1 MDVSFWNGRTTLR
14 TRELVAA
21 GMTRSQIAWAAGSG
35 RLVRVRV
42 GHFCLP
48 GLDEPTQ
55 QALRVGGRL
64 ACVSELARRGAWVT
78 EAPTAPHV
86 QLAANASR
94 LRDHRQMTRRLDPS
108 SICTLHWGA
117 LAATGSDGRVS
128 PIDAA
133 RQAIGCLDDH
143 DAIATIESAVRLG
156 LVTLEALQVDAT
168 AREMS
173 ILSRVDGT
181 AGSGLE
187 TLIREPL
194 RDAGLRVRPQFRIA
208 GVGDLDLLVE
218 RSVAVELDGRG
229 FHGGEVAHA
238 DRRRDAIVASLG
250 FTPLRFEYAQVV
262 DDRRSVLRA
271 IAGAVTAHRNV
282 RGSGRRRAQ
291 RLLQA
296 SVRRAS

>member
-1 MDVSFWNGRTTLR
+1 MDVTFWNGRTTLR

-48 GLDEPTQ
+48 GLDDATQ

-78 EAPTAPHV
+78 EVPTAPHV
-86 QLAANASR
+86 HLAANASR
-94 LRDHRQMTRRLDPS
+94 LRDHREMTRRFDPS
-108 SICTLHWGA
+108 SGCTLHWGE
-117 LAATGSDGRVS
+117 LVAAGSDSRVS
-128 PIDAA
+128 PVDAA
-133 RQAIGCLDDH
+133 RQAMACLTRH

-156 LVTLEALQVDAT
+156 LVTVEELRLDAT
-168 AREMS
+168 AAEMS
-173 ILSRVDGT
+173 ILRRVDGS

-187 TLIREPL
+187 TLVRESL
-194 RDAGLRVRPQFRIA
+194 RDAGLRVQPQFRIA

-218 RSVAVELDGRG
+218 RSVAVEVDGRG
-229 FHGGEVAHA
+229 FHGGEGAHA

-250 FTPLRFEYAQVV
+250 FTPLRFEYAQVIE
-262 DDRRSVLRA
+262 DRRSVLRA
-271 IAGAVTAHRNV
+271 IAGAVIAHRNV
-282 RGSGRRRAQ
+282 HGSGSRRAQ

-296 SVRRAS
+296 SARRAS

>member
-1 MDVSFWNGRTTLR
+1 MDESFWNDRTTLR

-55 QALRVGGRL
+55 QAIRVGGRL

-78 EAPTAPHV
+78 EAPAAPHV
-86 QLAANASR
+86 HLPANASR
-94 LRDHRQMTRRLDPS
+94 LRDYRQMTRRLDS
-108 SICTLHWGA
+108 SNGCTLHWSE
-117 LAATGSDGRVS
+117 LVAAGSDSRVS

-133 RQAIGCLDDH
+133 RQAMVCLTRH

-156 LVTLEALQVDAT
+156 LVTVEALQVDAT
-168 AREMS
+168 AAEMS
-173 ILSRVDGT
+173 ILRRVEAS

-187 TLIREPL
+187 TLVREPL
-194 RDAGLRVRPQFRIA
+194 RDAGLRVQPQFRIA
-208 GVGDLDLLVE
+208 GVGDIDLLVE
-218 RSVAVELDGRG
+218 GAVAVEVDGRG

-262 DDRRSVLRA
+262 HDRRSVLRA
-271 IAGAVTAHRNV
+271 IAGAVIGHRNV
-282 RGSGRRRAQ
+282 RGSGRHRAR

-296 SVRRAS
+296 SARRAS